1 MVKLRS
7 GKIYID
13 QNLFNNKIN
22 EMNYLIK
29 NKYLSTYRNELENFY
44 LEIKELDEGIQIK
57 KGKRDSKYFEYNG
70 KKIYLNE
77 LNKTYLNNNNFRL
90 NLYENIWIKI
100 SEFLIYYKNLKKK
113 KYIKNGNLICL
124 ICYSL
129 IKIGEKLNVC
139 NINNKKHIFHNYCFK
154 ESLKYCSPYH
164 TINLD
169 ILKNCPYCSQK
180 TIDVRNI
187 YICK

>member
-113 KYIKNGNLICL
+113 N
-124 ICYSL
+124 
-129 IKIGEKLNVC
+129 
-139 NINNKKHIFHNYCFK
+139 
-154 ESLKYCSPYH
+154 
-164 TINLD
+164 
-169 ILKNCPYCSQK
+169 ILKMV
-180 TIDVRNI
+180 I
-187 YICK
+187 